1 MIIIS
6 DPGVDVR
13 VAVGAVVVF
22 LIIGFVIFGIYYFG
36 FVRPAREELDRTRT
50 AALSEIDQTL
60 GTIGT
65 SQAQV
70 EASSLRSRVI
80 AAGSKSE
87 VNSILGEMSPIVQRE
102 SKRKELLDRVDTIV
116 AGTYHSASDVEALYN
131 LRESLKNE
139 INSKTTLADL
149 ESFEA
154 SGTMDSQAT
163 STWRTYFRTRVEDKV
178 NEFNQVLQRT
188 AAYSLIMPKE
198 NALALVDGSSW
209 STLSGFDFDNPKLV
223 AVPIADT
230 FSRAPDLR
238 PGMVADLFVYD
249 TWAENSSFLF
259 GPAVILETIY
269 STEDLSTVSWILSYD
284 TPAESYTASY
294 TVDVWETLKALA
306 AGSTEAATVD
316 WEGYVTDVMERVR
329 DAEVGRFDISVM
341 YVVAV
346 PEELGILITQYE
358 QYANLGKD
366 VILLP
371 PIVSSNTWQYQ
382 AYQSY
387 Y

>member
-13 VAVGAVVVF
+13 VAVGALVVF
-22 LIIGFVIFGIYYFG
+22 LIIGLMIFGIYYFG
-36 FVRPAREELDRTRT
+36 FVRPAREEFDSTRT

-80 AAGSKSE
+80 AAESKSE
-87 VNSILGEMSPIVQRE
+87 INSILGEMSSIAQRE
-102 SKRKELLDRVDTIV
+102 LKRKELLDRADTV
-116 AGTYHSASDVEALYN
+116 VTGTYHSASDVEALYN
-131 LRESLKNE
+131 LRESLKTE
-139 INSKTTLADL
+139 INSKTTLAAL

-154 SGTMDSQAT
+154 SGTIDSQTT
-163 STWRTYFRTRVEDKV
+163 STWRTYFRTRIENKV

-188 AAYSLIMPKE
+188 AVYSLIMPKE
-198 NALALVDGSSW
+198 NALTLVDGSSW
-209 STLSGFDFDNPKLV
+209 STLRGFDFDNPKLV

-238 PGMVADLFVYD
+238 PGMVADIFVYD
-249 TWAENSSFLF
+249 TGIENSSFLF

-269 STEDLSTVSWILSYD
+269 STEDLSTISWSLSYD
-284 TPAESYTASY
+284 TTSASY
-294 TVDVWETLKALA
+294 SVNIWETLKALA
-306 AGSTEAATVD
+306 AGSAEAATVD
-316 WEGYVTDVMERVR
+316 WEDYATDVMARVR
-329 DAEVGRFDISVM
+329 EADVGEFDISVM

-358 QYANLGKD
+358 QYASLGKD

-371 PIVSSNTWQYQ
+371 PIVSDNPWQYQ

>member
-1 MIIIS
+1 M
-6 DPGVDVR
+6 
-13 VAVGAVVVF
+13 VF
-22 LIIGFVIFGIYYFG
+22 LIIGLVIFGIYYFG
-36 FVRPAREELDRTRT
+36 FVKPAREDLDRTRT

-65 SQAQV
+65 SKAQV
-70 EASSLRSRVI
+70 EASSLRSSVI
-80 AAGSKSE
+80 AAKSKSE
-87 VNSILGEMSPIVQRE
+87 INSILGEMSSIAPRE
-102 SKRKELLDRVDTIV
+102 SKRKELLDRVDAVV

-131 LRESLKNE
+131 LRESLKSD
-139 INSKTTLADL
+139 INKKTTLADL
-149 ESFEA
+149 ESFED
-154 SGTMDSQAT
+154 SGAVDSQAT
-163 STWRTYFRTRVEDKV
+163 STWRTYFRTSIENKV

-209 STLSGFDFDNPKLV
+209 STLRGFDFDNPKLV

-238 PGMVADLFVYD
+238 PGMVADIFVYD
-249 TWAENSSFLF
+249 IGTENSSFLF
-259 GPAVILETIY
+259 GPAVILDTIY
-269 STEDLSTVSWILSYD
+269 STEDLSTVSWFYSYD
-284 TPAESYTASY
+284 TPAESYAASY
-294 TVDVWETLKALA
+294 SVDVWETLKALA
-306 AGSTEAATVD
+306 AGSAEAAAVD
-316 WEGYVTDVMERVR
+316 WQSYATDIMERVR
-329 DAEVGRFDISVM
+329 SADLGRFEISVM

-358 QYANLGKD
+358 QYTNLGKD
-366 VILLP
+366 LILLP
-371 PIVSSNTWQYQ
+371 PIVSSNAWQYQ

>member
-1 MIIIS
+1 VIIIS
-6 DPGVDVR
+6 DSGVDVR
-13 VAVGAVVVF
+13 VAVGALVVF
-22 LIIGFVIFGIYYFG
+22 LIIGLVIFGIYYFG
-36 FVRPAREELDRTRT
+36 FVKPAREDLDRTRT

-65 SQAQV
+65 SKAQV
-70 EASSLRSRVI
+70 EASSLRSSVI
-80 AAGSKSE
+80 AAKSKSE
-87 VNSILGEMSPIVQRE
+87 INSILGEMSSIAPRE
-102 SKRKELLDRVDTIV
+102 SKRKELLDRVDAVV

-131 LRESLKNE
+131 LRESLKSD
-139 INSKTTLADL
+139 INKKTTLADL
-149 ESFEA
+149 ESFED
-154 SGTMDSQAT
+154 SGAVDSQAT
-163 STWRTYFRTRVEDKV
+163 STWRTYFRTSIENKV

-209 STLSGFDFDNPKLV
+209 STLRGFDFDNPKLV

-238 PGMVADLFVYD
+238 PGMVADIFVYD
-249 TWAENSSFLF
+249 IGTENSSFLF
-259 GPAVILETIY
+259 GPAVILDTIY
-269 STEDLSTVSWILSYD
+269 STEDLSTVSWFYSYD
-284 TPAESYTASY
+284 TPAESYAASY
-294 TVDVWETLKALA
+294 SVDVWETLKALA
-306 AGSTEAATVD
+306 AGSAEAAAVD
-316 WEGYVTDVMERVR
+316 WQSYATDIMERVR
-329 DAEVGRFDISVM
+329 SADLGRFEISVM

-358 QYANLGKD
+358 QYTNLGKD
-366 VILLP
+366 LILLP
-371 PIVSSNTWQYQ
+371 PIVSSNAWQYQ

>member
-6 DPGVDVR
+6 DSGVDVR
-13 VAVGAVVVF
+13 VAVGALVVF
-22 LIIGFVIFGIYYFG
+22 LIIGLVIFGIYYFG
-36 FVRPAREELDRTRT
+36 FVKPAREDLDRTRT

-65 SQAQV
+65 SKAQV
-70 EASSLRSRVI
+70 EASSLRSSVI
-80 AAGSKSE
+80 AAKSKSE
-87 VNSILGEMSPIVQRE
+87 INSILGEMSSIAPRE
-102 SKRKELLDRVDTIV
+102 SKRKELLDRVDAVV

-131 LRESLKNE
+131 LRESLKSD
-139 INSKTTLADL
+139 INKKTTLADL
-149 ESFEA
+149 ESFED
-154 SGTMDSQAT
+154 SGAVDSQAT
-163 STWRTYFRTRVEDKV
+163 STWRTYFRTSIENKV

-209 STLSGFDFDNPKLV
+209 STLRGFDFDNPKLV

-238 PGMVADLFVYD
+238 PGMVADIFVYD
-249 TWAENSSFLF
+249 IGTENSSFLF
-259 GPAVILETIY
+259 GPAVILDTIY
-269 STEDLSTVSWILSYD
+269 STEDLSTVSWFYSYD
-284 TPAESYTASY
+284 TPAESYAASY
-294 TVDVWETLKALA
+294 SVDVWETLKALA
-306 AGSTEAATVD
+306 AGSAEAAAVD
-316 WEGYVTDVMERVR
+316 WQSYATDIMERVR
-329 DAEVGRFDISVM
+329 SADLGRFEISVM

-358 QYANLGKD
+358 QYTNLGKD
-366 VILLP
+366 LILLP
-371 PIVSSNTWQYQ
+371 PIVSSNAWQYQ

>member
-1 MIIIS
+1 MIIS

-13 VAVGAVVVF
+13 VAVGALVVF
-22 LIIGFVIFGIYYFG
+22 LIIGLIIFGIYYFG

-87 VNSILGEMSPIVQRE
+87 INSILGEMSSIAQRE
-102 SKRKELLDRVDTIV
+102 SKRKELLDRVDTVV

-131 LRESLKNE
+131 LRESLKND
-139 INSKTTLADL
+139 INKKTTLAEL

-163 STWRTYFRTRVEDKV
+163 SIWRTYFRTRVENKV

-209 STLSGFDFDNPKLV
+209 STLRGFDFDNPKLV

-230 FSRAPDLR
+230 FSRTPDLR
-238 PGMVADLFVYD
+238 PGMVADIFVYD
-249 TWAENSSFLF
+249 TGTENSSFLF

-269 STEDLSTVSWILSYD
+269 SAEDLSTASWFLSYD
-284 TPAESYTASY
+284 TASASY
-294 TVDVWETLKALA
+294 SVDVWETLKALA
-306 AGSTEAATVD
+306 AGSAEAAAVD
-316 WEGYVTDVMERVR
+316 WEEYATDVMERVR
-329 DAEVGRFDISVM
+329 SADLGRFEISVM

-346 PEELGILITQYE
+346 PEELGILIMQYE

-371 PIVSSNTWQYQ
+371 PIVSSNAWQYQ